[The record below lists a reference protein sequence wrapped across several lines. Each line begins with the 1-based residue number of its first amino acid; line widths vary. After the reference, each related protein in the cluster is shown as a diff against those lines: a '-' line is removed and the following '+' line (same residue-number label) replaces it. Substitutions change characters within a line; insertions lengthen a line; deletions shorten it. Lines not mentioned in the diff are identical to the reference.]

1 MKVFTATNGILFTI
15 AEDGV
20 LRWEG
25 GYDPRRVTG
34 ALREYFQRERD
45 IALTTANFETLR
57 EYFQAERDEALGRW
71 RDPENPNMVC
81 YPVACDLDAVWV
93 MYEGAGSRYYV
104 TRTGWELTRP
114 QYASETAGRY
124 FQAHPE
130 PKPWH
135 GAEGREVWE
144 ITVNGEELL
153 CRSNPDGDFT
163 PVFGHHHWA
172 TISNGSHEITAGR
185 RIWPEPRIG
194 GAE

>member
-124 FQAHPE
+124 FQAHPVPE
-130 PKPWH
+130 QKPWEEAKV
-135 GAEGREVWE
+135 GEIWE
-144 ITVNGEELL
+144 IGLLELGPSACL
-153 CRSNPDGDFT
+153 VTEGDF
-163 PVFGHHHWA
+163 VE
-172 TISNGSHEITAGR
+172 ISKRFEVAIGSSLIESGR

>member
-1 MKVFTATNGILFTI
+1 MKIKTY
-15 AEDGV
+15 EDGSAR
-20 LRWEG
+20 LLW
-25 GYDPRRVTG
+25 DW
-34 ALREYFQRERD
+34 RD
-45 IALTTANFETLR
+45 IALITADFEAAR
-57 EYFQAERDEALGRW
+57 EFFQAERDEQLGRW
-71 RDPENPNMVC
+71 RDPENPDMVC
-81 YPVACDLDAVWV
+81 YPVAGDLDAVWV

-153 CRSNPDGDFT
+153 CRSNSDGDFT

-172 TISNGSHEITAGR
+172 TISNGSREITAGR
-185 RIWPEPRIG
+185 RIWPE
-194 GAE
+194 EDK

>member
-15 AEDGV
+15 TEDGV

-25 GYDPRRVTG
+25 GYDPRRVTD

-45 IALTTANFETLR
+45 T
-57 EYFQAERDEALGRW
+57 QLGRW

-104 TRTGWELTRP
+104 NRTGWELTRP

-130 PKPWH
+130 PKPWEEAKV
-135 GAEGREVWE
+135 GEIWE
-144 ITVNGEELL
+144 IGLLELGPSACL
-153 CRSNPDGDFT
+153 VTEGDF
-163 PVFGHHHWA
+163 VE
-172 TISNGSHEITAGR
+172 ISKRFEVAIGSSLIESGR